1 MQSRERDQQEKAG
14 DEASSLAAK
23 PLSLSSRRLR
33 IRATGQYSKKY
44 YLTQYVNDHGI
55 WQEENIWKSVL
66 QKVLN
71 QKFQEAVQ
79 KDKERRNGG
88 GAEDQD
94 GMDEYKQKL
103 VSSATSFMGNIN

>member
-1 MQSRERDQQEKAG
+1 MRLREK
-14 DEASSLAAK
+14 
-23 PLSLSSRRLR
+23 RLR
-33 IRATGQYSKKY
+33 IRATGEYSKKY

-79 KDKERRNGG
+79 KDKERKEGKEG
-88 GAEDQD
+88 KKTAEAEEIASPS
-94 GMDEYKQKL
+94 GHPPTL
-103 VSSATSFMGNIN
+103 RLSHIFVVSISCLI

>member
-1 MQSRERDQQEKAG
+1 MSLREK
-14 DEASSLAAK
+14 
-23 PLSLSSRRLR
+23 RLR
-33 IRATGQYSKKY
+33 IRATGEYSKKY

-88 GAEDQD
+88 SQE
-94 GMDEYKQKL
+94 E
-103 VSSATSFMGNIN
+103 